1 MISST
6 NKHLAVLFSGWGEN
20 HWKEINTWATIQ
32 GNAVCIASSFIRV
45 ETGSG
50 HPGHNLSS

>member
-6 NKHLAVLFSGWGEN
+6 NKHLSCLVAGVKITG
-20 HWKEINTWATIQ
+20 KKYTWATIQ
-32 GNAVCIASSFIRV
+32 GNTVCIAGSLIRV